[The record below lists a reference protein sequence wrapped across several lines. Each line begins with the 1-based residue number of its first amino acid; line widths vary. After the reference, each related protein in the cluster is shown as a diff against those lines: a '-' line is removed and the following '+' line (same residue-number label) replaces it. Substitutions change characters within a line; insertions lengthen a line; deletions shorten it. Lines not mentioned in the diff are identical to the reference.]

1 MSKNKNYGSFY
12 SKKEPEQE
20 TVEVSYDNKTEEITT
35 TEETVE
41 APVEEE
47 KKEEPKVED
56 VRRVNELYAIVTG
69 AKKVYMRFKP
79 NKSGQPIN
87 VLPENAKVKIVEST
101 NEEWWKVSY
110 KGMTGY
116 MMSKFLKEV

>member
-35 TEETVE
+35 TEEVVE
-41 APVEEE
+41 TPVEEE
-47 KKEEPKVED
+47 KKEEPKVE
-56 VRRVNELYAIVTG
+56 EAPAKSGKAIVTG

-110 KGMTGY
+110 KGITGY